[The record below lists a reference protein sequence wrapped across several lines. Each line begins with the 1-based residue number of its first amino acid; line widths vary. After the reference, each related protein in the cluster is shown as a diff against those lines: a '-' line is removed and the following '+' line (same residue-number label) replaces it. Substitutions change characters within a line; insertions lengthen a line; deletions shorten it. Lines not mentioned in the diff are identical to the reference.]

1 MTVAVE
7 ESNARWYG
15 TDIAVSSF
23 PTGVGPRGGW
33 GWSTAATSA
42 WQRIAQARILSSC
55 TLADP
60 GPISCKLEV
69 HPVCIEWDP
78 RPTGSSSSA

>member
-1 MTVAVE
+1 MG
-7 ESNARWYG
+7 ESNTRWYG
-15 TDIAVSSF
+15 TDMAISSF
-23 PTGVGPRGGW
+23 PTGVGPKGGW

-60 GPISCKLEV
+60 GPISCKLES
-69 HPVCIEWDP
+69 HPVCVEWDP
-78 RPTGSSSSA
+78 